1 MLRSFLMT
9 ILSVGVL
16 GVTPVLAK
24 PPGASVLGEVTL
36 TAGERSAFFGEVI
49 FPLGGDPNIH
59 YGTYLQTYGDIGG
72 DSPAGNAGGY
82 VHFSNIPINQ
92 CGTTFFGG
100 VNSTSQPTG
109 RVRVFCQF

>member
-1 MLRSFLMT
+1 MT

-24 PPGASVLGEVTL
+24 PPGATVLGEVTI
-36 TAGERSAFFGEVI
+36 TEGEKPDFFTEVI
-49 FPLGGDPNIH
+49 LPLGGDQNFD
-59 YGTYLQTYGDIGG
+59 YGVYLRGYGYIGG

-82 VHFSNIPINQ
+82 VRFNGFPINQ

-109 RVRVFCQF
+109 RVRVFCHF